1 MLSQNCNQL
10 VQSVKDS
17 TIKRGWVRTPIV
29 NWPELIYV
37 FFFFQTVHLKVNDL
51 SMHCKGRGDRP
62 MSPYLQPG
70 MKYGRGPPPQMPMGH
85 LVRYDLEGQP
95 PPALMKTPPMPPQ
108 PPPPPAPPVPSNS
121 ESEGKD
127 LNKLFGMTAS
137 DIDKYSRI
145 FFPVTFTCFQLMYW
159 IIYSHLSDDVV
170 ADLVFLNP

>member
-1 MLSQNCNQL
+1 
-10 VQSVKDS
+10 
-17 TIKRGWVRTPIV
+17 
-29 NWPELIYV
+29 
-37 FFFFQTVHLKVNDL
+37 
-51 SMHCKGRGDRP
+51 

-85 LVRYDLEGQP
+85 LVRYDLEAP
-95 PPALMKTPPMPPQ
+95 PPPTLMKTPPMPPQ

>member
-1 MLSQNCNQL
+1 
-10 VQSVKDS
+10 
-17 TIKRGWVRTPIV
+17 
-29 NWPELIYV
+29 
-37 FFFFQTVHLKVNDL
+37 
-51 SMHCKGRGDRP
+51 
-62 MSPYLQPG
+62 
-70 MKYGRGPPPQMPMGH
+70 MPS
-85 LVRYDLEGQP
+85 QP
-95 PPALMKTPPMPPQ
+95 PPA
-108 PPPPPAPPVPSNS
+108 PAPPVPSNS